1 MGVWARESARLALRA
16 RAGAYCAAPGRR
28 AAKLRAALDA
38 RSPTFLRPGV
48 HAPSRCAGDVECGRE
63 AWFIEG
69 RAFFDTAAHSMR
81 PRCRAPSSTAAPGPR
96 GPLIGMFLMLGV
108 CVSNMFEMFKGTRTF
123 HQVRHPRALI
133 PILKFRLQCPI
144 TLSLRWAELSLHSRR

>member
-1 MGVWARESARLALRA
+1 MAQGVGRGTGGRVCPFGAMLRA

-81 PRCRAPSSTAAPGPR
+81 PRAVPSAIVDRGTGPPGTAK
-96 GPLIGMFLMLGV
+96 LECF
-108 CVSNMFEMFKGTRTF
+108 
-123 HQVRHPRALI
+123 
-133 PILKFRLQCPI
+133 
-144 TLSLRWAELSLHSRR
+144 